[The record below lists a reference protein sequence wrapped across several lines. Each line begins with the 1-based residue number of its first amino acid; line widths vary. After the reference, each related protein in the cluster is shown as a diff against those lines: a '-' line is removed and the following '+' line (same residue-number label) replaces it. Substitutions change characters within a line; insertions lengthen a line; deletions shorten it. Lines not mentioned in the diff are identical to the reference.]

1 MHTLHYSITVDR
13 KARLATSR
21 LVLSLVLAYVVY
33 LLVLLI
39 TTGVHPLPDPSLS
52 FSQGTCD
59 QGITWYRD
67 PVTMA
72 YRLDCSS
79 AHIDR

>member
-1 MHTLHYSITVDR
+1 MHTLHNTLDH
-13 KARLATSR
+13 KASR

-39 TTGVHPLPDPSLS
+39 SIGVYPLSDPSLA
-52 FSQGTCD
+52 FTQGDCD
-59 QGITWYRD
+59 QGLTWYRD

-72 YRLDCSS
+72 HKLDCSL